1 MRAGAGDRVEHLLHR
16 GADAVLG
23 RSAPRR
29 LTHGLGGTREVDEV
43 SALSVVELQR
53 ARQRLEHAGGCSG
66 EVAALQACVVGD
78 AHAGEDGDLF
88 ASQSGHAAGA
98 VIGQADVGG
107 VELGSAGGQEIADLV
122 ARVHRHQDK
131 AAHRALGDPGRV
143 TFTGFPRP
151 RGPVLGWSA

>member
-1 MRAGAGDRVEHLLHR
+1 MRAGAGHRVEHLLHR
-16 GADAVLG
+16 RADAVLG

-29 LTHGLGGTREVDEV
+29 LTHGLRGTREVEEM

-53 ARQRLEHAGGCSG
+53 ARQRLEHAVGCSG
-66 EVAALQACVVGD
+66 EVATLQACVVGD

-107 VELGSAGGQEIADLV
+107 FKLGS
-122 ARVHRHQDK
+122 
-131 AAHRALGDPGRV
+131 
-143 TFTGFPRP
+143 PRTAP
-151 RGPVLGWSA
+151 WGEP